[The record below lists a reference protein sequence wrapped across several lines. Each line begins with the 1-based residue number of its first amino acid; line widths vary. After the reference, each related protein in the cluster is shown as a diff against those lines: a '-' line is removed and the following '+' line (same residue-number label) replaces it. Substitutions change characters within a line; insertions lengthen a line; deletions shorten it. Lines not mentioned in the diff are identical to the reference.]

1 MATTTVDPPAGPKIV
16 KGTHGGARPGAG
28 REPKPET
35 VEKRA
40 RVAAATQEE
49 AQQSNW
55 EWIAAIPKA
64 NWGNK
69 LTCYAHRTAP
79 LIDLGSG
86 KPVAIEIISHPFD
99 LTYILKTHGSGGY
112 RFDFSVI
119 PEDGSKQTRIKQFY
133 ETVFDVRYPPRIPY
147 GTWVDDARNKDWEW
161 AKPALLE
168 EAAKLG
174 QQSQQQPNSLGDLLD
189 IQLKLKE
196 LNGGNPDTTGMAAI
210 LVQLLSNQD
219 PAKQLEM
226 TKTVM
231 EMAEGK
237 RPPADTGMSLVVE
250 VLREQLRSVQE
261 DLRALRSVPPPDPFG
276 GVKPVLELLSNLGV
290 NIGGPAGRSNPGDT
304 LATTLGDIATKVIDK
319 GADLAPL
326 IVQAYQ
332 FGKQKD
338 LEIAIHGQPTQTR
351 GAQPW
356 AYNPNAPAVAA
367 PQPQPAPTPATVVNT
382 APLPDQPMTAQTL
395 FLKYRGLIESIFPFL
410 QDHFKRT
417 NGDEFREWFIE
428 SKGTDT
434 WAAFK
439 KDATPELLVQLISM
453 TPANIKAVFSPDEKV
468 REFFEDML
476 DEEGAEQ
483 RESVDDNIEEGDG
496 QDV

>member
-1 MATTTVDPPAGPKIV
+1 MATTTVQPPAGPKAV
-16 KGTHGGARPGAG
+16 PPPQKAPVGRPRKDGYPAG
-28 REPKPET
+28 QAPPPVIAPNGSDET
-35 VEKRA
+35 FW
-40 RVAAATQEE
+40 EE
-49 AQQSNW
+49 LDG
-55 EWIAAIPKA
+55 IPA
-64 NWGNK
+64 DAWTS
-69 LTCYAHRTAP
+69 LICYAHRTHP
-79 LIDLGSG
+79 ILDLSGGG
-86 KPVAIEIISHPFD
+86 KPVAIEKISHPFD
-99 LTYILKTHGSGGY
+99 LSYILNTHGSGGY
-112 RFDFSVI
+112 RFDISQI
-119 PEDGSKQTRIKQFY
+119 PKDGSKQKRIRQSY
-133 ETVFDVRYPPRIPY
+133 QMVIDQRCPPKIAY
-147 GTWVDDARNKDWEW
+147 GTWLDDPRNAEW
-161 AKPALLE
+161 AWCKPALLE
-168 EAAKLG
+168 EAAKVAG
-174 QQSQQQPNSLGDLLD
+174 PQQQSNSLVDLLD

-196 LNGGNPDTTGMAAI
+196 LNGDKPDTTGLSAI

-237 RPPADTGMSLVVE
+237 RAPADTGMSLVVE

-290 NIGGPAGRSNPGDT
+290 NIGGPAGRTNPGDT

-338 LEIAIHGQPTQTR
+338 LEIAMHGKREQQQNSAR
-351 GAQPW
+351 PW
-356 AYNPNAPAVAA
+356 EFNANAPAVSAPPPQQQPPAA
-367 PQPQPAPTPATVVNT
+367 AEVVQP
-382 APLPDQPMTAQTL
+382 PLPQPMTPQGL
-395 FLKYRGLIESIFPFL
+395 YLKYKGLIESIFPFL

-434 WAAFK
+434 WSAFK
-439 KDATPELLVQLISM
+439 KDATPELLAQLVGM
-453 TPANIKAVFSPDEKV
+453 TPQNIRDVFQPAEKV
-468 REFFEDML
+468 SLFFQDML

-483 RESVDDNIEEGDG
+483 RDEVEDNIEQGDG
-496 QDV
+496 TND